1 MHKTKTY
8 CETFSCVKLFLTH
21 FGIVGDLEKQFP
33 QIKFKDNLAQKLIQ
47 ASFDFG

>member
-8 CETFSCVKLFLTH
+8 CQTFSLVKHFLTH
-21 FGIVGDLEKQFP
+21 FGIVGKLEKQCP
-33 QIKFKDNLAQKLIQ
+33 QIKFKNNLAQKLIQ

>member
-8 CETFSCVKLFLTH
+8 CEIFSLVKHFLTH
-21 FGIVGDLEKQFP
+21 IGIVGDLEKQHP
-33 QIKFKDNLAQKLIQ
+33 QIQFRHNLAQKLIQ